1 MMAGFLQALNMSA
14 TLSLKVDYQ
23 SKVGRISV
31 AIKWAATRGQQ
42 LILAQGT
49 IRMVPS
55 KQILPSNLSL
65 RDTLMKFRRQKHL
78 VNKRGKLSSSITI
91 SMHI

>member
-1 MMAGFLQALNMSA
+1 MTGGFLQAHIKSA
-14 TLSLKVDYQ
+14 THSLKVDYQ

-31 AIKWAATRGQQ
+31 AIMWATRGQQ

-78 VNKRGKLSSSITI
+78 VNKRDKLSSSITI